1 MKNKRLV
8 IILCIA
14 AGILLIPFIGMQFSD
29 EINWT
34 SSDFVVMGL
43 LLFGTGLAI
52 EFALRKLKSTRSRII
67 VCSVIL
73 ISLFIIWAEL
83 AVGVFGTPF
92 AGS

>member
-8 IILCIA
+8 IILYIA